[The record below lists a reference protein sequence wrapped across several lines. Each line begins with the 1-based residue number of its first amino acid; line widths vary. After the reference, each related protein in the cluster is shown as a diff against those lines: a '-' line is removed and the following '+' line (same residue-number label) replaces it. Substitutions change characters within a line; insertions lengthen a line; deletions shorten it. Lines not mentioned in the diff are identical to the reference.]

1 MKVPFSKLWKSQIE
15 VHMYLLS
22 WLFSIYNK
30 SIFFQLSRN
39 MFFDFN
45 KTPSLYMYI
54 LFPFI
59 EFYEHNET
67 IRLIYKA
74 K

>member
-1 MKVPFSKLWKSQIE
+1 
-15 VHMYLLS
+15 
-22 WLFSIYNK
+22 
-30 SIFFQLSRN
+30 

-59 EFYEHNET
+59 EFIDAIATVQSVKFNLPGGCKLQFHSMTFGLTATFKNFQ
-67 IRLIYKA
+67 I
-74 K
+74 